1 MVFEFTWSNP
11 EGGIETCRTSCPK
24 MGELIMTSRVDFPA
38 RTDVLQAEFN
48 AVYGG
53 ERGKF
58 EQFLRQAMAQRDTGE
73 LPTGIQGLSVRLRK
87 NGGAALC

>member
-1 MVFEFTWSNP
+1 
-11 EGGIETCRTSCPK
+11 

-38 RTDVLQAEFN
+38 RTDALQAAFN

-58 EQFLRQAMAQRDTGE
+58 EQFLRSALEHQHIGE
-73 LPTGIQGLSVRLRK
+73 LPTGINGLTLRLRK
-87 NGGAALC
+87 NEGVALC